1 MHRYLLILL
10 VLAGCTK
17 APEEPAPPPPKP
29 EAKPEAPKP
38 KKNCGI
44 EEETGKGLP
53 KSTLPN
59 TLSPERA
66 KSELDGLNE
75 LCGDVWCE
83 GSFEYFFHGLRCN
96 AKKKLCHLDVRMYDR
111 QRTKKKVQGLKK
123 SGKGFTARVL
133 VQTPRDC
140 CTHPGIADNIEPCTT
155 YDARCELKATIGK
168 EEYSEAFHN
177 TLSKCLNALEDGIR
191 KIVPE
196 FSEESD

>member
-1 MHRYLLILL
+1 MHRYLIILL

-29 EAKPEAPKP
+29 EAKPEKPAPVDD
-38 KKNCGI
+38 CGI
-44 EEETGKGLP
+44 EEKTGKGLP

-59 TLSPERA
+59 TLSQA
-66 KSELDGLNE
+66 LSDGELMTLNE

-83 GSFEYFFHGLRCN
+83 GSFEYYFHGLRCD

-123 SGKGFTARVL
+123 TGKGFVAHVL
-133 VQTPRDC
+133 TQTPRDC
-140 CTHPGIADNIEPCTT
+140 CTHPGITDNIEPCTT
-155 YDARCELKATIGK
+155 YDARCELKTKLGK
-168 EEYSEAFHN
+168 DQFPEAFHN
-177 TLSKCLNALEDGIR
+177 TLSRCLNALEDGIR

-196 FSEESD
+196 FSEEPD